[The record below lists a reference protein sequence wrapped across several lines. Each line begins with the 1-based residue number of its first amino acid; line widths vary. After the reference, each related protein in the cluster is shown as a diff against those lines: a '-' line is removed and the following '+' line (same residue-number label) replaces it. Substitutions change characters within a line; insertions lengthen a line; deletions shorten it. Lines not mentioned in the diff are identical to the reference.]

1 MKTGF
6 KFLSAL
12 ITATTLISPIAFAAD
27 DTAPAAEEIHNRVA
41 YGTPTIDGKLDDMYL
56 KSERIDYKLKPWYLM
71 DEKDAEARPELINW
85 DTGIEAYSYMLWD
98 DDNIYVYFSVKDNTL
113 GIVDYEKAEF
123 GSHLISV
130 IRFLCL
136 QIAAADFLRRPLK
149 AIPPLFCRLTATPAK
164 KARGL

>member
-85 DTGIEAYSYMLWD
+85 DTGVEHIHICSGMM
-98 DDNIYVYFSVKDNTL
+98 IISMSIFRSRTTL
-113 GIVDYEKAEF
+113 SE
-123 GSHLISV
+123 
-130 IRFLCL
+130 
-136 QIAAADFLRRPLK
+136 
-149 AIPPLFCRLTATPAK
+149 
-164 KARGL
+164 